1 MVESSFYRTP
11 PEIMRIALTL
21 SLAAVVGLAA
31 CASKT
36 AVVPAPAQKPAFSP
50 PPAPAPAPVAA
61 PVPSASPEVKQT
73 EGFFS
78 RTKSAVA
85 TLSPSAT
92 SGVTG
97 IVVFTGGSTSV
108 DVHVTAAGLQ
118 PGSIHGFHIHDVG
131 NCASADFLSA
141 GAHFNPTNKPHGAQD
156 KPHHAGDMPSLLAD
170 PTGKIDTR
178 FTLEGVALGGA
189 DGFVGHSVILHATA
203 DNFDAQPSGNSGA
216 RIACGVI
223 AAQ

>member
-1 MVESSFYRTP
+1 
-11 PEIMRIALTL
+11 MRLALTL
-21 SLAAVVGLAA
+21 SLAAAVGLTA

-36 AVVPAPAQKPAFSP
+36 GVVAPSTPAPPFRVAAPT
-50 PPAPAPAPVAA
+50 PAPA
-61 PVPSASPEVKQT
+61 PVPSASPDVKVT
-73 EGFFS
+73 ESYFS

-85 TLSPSAT
+85 TLTPSAT

-97 IVVFTGGSTSV
+97 IVVFSGGGSSV
-108 DVHVTAAGLQ
+108 DVHVTASGLL
-118 PGSIHGFHIHDVG
+118 PGSIHGFHVHDVG

-141 GAHFNPTNKPHGAQD
+141 GDHFNPTHKPHGPQD
-156 KPHHAGDMPSLLAD
+156 HPHHAGDMPSLLAD
-170 PTGKIDTR
+170 PSGKIDAR
-178 FTLEGVALGGA
+178 FTLEGVTLGGV
-189 DGFVGHSVILHATA
+189 DGFVGHAVILHASA

>member
-1 MVESSFYRTP
+1 
-11 PEIMRIALTL
+11 MRFALTL
-21 SLAAVVGLAA
+21 SLAAAVGLAA

-36 AVVPAPAQKPAFSP
+36 AVA
-50 PPAPAPAPVAA
+50 PAPAPAPVPA
-61 PVPSASPEVKQT
+61 PSASPEVKVT
-73 EGFFS
+73 ESYFS

-92 SGVTG
+92 SGVSG
-97 IVVFTGGSTSV
+97 IVVFSGGGNSV

-118 PGSIHGFHIHDVG
+118 PGSIHGFHVHDIG

-141 GAHFNPTNKPHGAQD
+141 GDHFNPTHKPHGPQD
-156 KPHHAGDMPSLLAD
+156 HPHHAGDMPSLIAD
-170 PTGKIDTR
+170 PSGKIDSR
-178 FTLEGVALGGA
+178 FTLEGVTLGGV
-189 DGFVGHSVILHATA
+189 DGFVGHAVILHATA

>member
-1 MVESSFYRTP
+1 
-11 PEIMRIALTL
+11 MRLALTL
-21 SLAAVVGLAA
+21 SLASAVALAA

-36 AVVPAPAQKPAFSP
+36 AVVAAAPT
-50 PPAPAPAPVAA
+50 PAPVAK
-61 PVPSASPEVKQT
+61 PSASPEVKVT
-73 EGFFS
+73 EPFFG

-97 IVVFTGGSTSV
+97 IVVFSGSGTSV

-118 PGSIHGFHIHDVG
+118 PGSIHGFHVHDIG
-131 NCASADFLSA
+131 NCASADFMSA
-141 GAHFNPTNKPHGAQD
+141 GDHFNPTHKPHGPQD

-170 PTGKIDTR
+170 PAGKIDAR
-178 FTLEGVALGGA
+178 FTLEGVTLGGV
-189 DGFVGHSVILHATA
+189 DGFVGHAVILHATA

-216 RIACGVI
+216 RVACGVI

>member
-1 MVESSFYRTP
+1 
-11 PEIMRIALTL
+11 MRLALTL
-21 SLAAVVGLAA
+21 SLATAVGLAG
-31 CASKT
+31 CAH
-36 AVVPAPAQKPAFSP
+36 KPTVEPISA
-50 PPAPAPAPVAA
+50 PAPAPAPA
-61 PVPSASPEVKQT
+61 PSASPEVKVT
-73 EGFFS
+73 EPFFS

-92 SGVTG
+92 SGVSG
-97 IVVFTGGSTSV
+97 IVAFSGGGNSV

-118 PGSIHGFHIHDVG
+118 PGSIHGFHVHENG

-141 GAHFNPTNKPHGAQD
+141 GDHFNPTHKPHGPQD
-156 KPHHAGDMPSLLAD
+156 HPHHAGDMPSLIAD
-170 PTGKIDTR
+170 PSGKIDTR
-178 FTLEGVALGGA
+178 FTLDGVTLGGV
-189 DGFVGHSVILHATA
+189 DGFVGHAVILHATA